1 VAQSYKFV
9 INGTTRNLVSDY
21 GLTVRQMLG
30 GGMPP
35 IDNVAT
41 EYALTSGAYYQRAL
55 AKPRIVT
62 LVCLANGLTAQGL
75 AAIRNDIIADVMAN
89 GLGTSFTLK
98 YSPNSGTISDLSLT
112 VRYAGG
118 LEGVDVDTNIEV
130 LAIRLLAVDPYW
142 YSADGSPVSLTINE
156 TATAC
161 SAHRRASLDWS
172 SMTAAGAPTGTVPAN
187 GIAVSADGTTIYVCQ
202 GTKLYRWVAGT
213 WTSWTATGGG
223 AAVNCVVAA
232 KTGAGC
238 YVAGDWTA
246 INGVASAN
254 VASFD
259 GTSTFAAM
267 GAGSAVGPVTAIAIT
282 PSGRPIIGGN
292 SGNRVELWDGTSA
305 WASTQIGYSAGGTIS
320 ALAVASEPL
329 VGIPVVWIATT
340 GYVLQRAY
348 AGSSAAPAIAPSAGN
363 IYALAVDSAGVVW
376 VGGLYTTAITS
387 TTYLAGWNGT
397 TWVEPTGIAN
407 TVLALSVDSS
417 GLLRAGAAQNPGVF
431 RKIDG
436 NVMVGD
442 YGFRS
447 VSSVTAIGSASGADV
462 QVVGQDTASASTW
475 MYVGTLTNSGAAPED
490 LTITLTVAAGATAPT
505 LYTIGNLTTVVFVQF
520 NSTLIGAETITINT
534 ATNTITSST
543 RGSLKSEILN
553 GVSISALKLA
563 AGANSFG
570 VLVYDPSS
578 KVTATRTLLG
588 FKYWSADGLS

>member
-1 VAQSYKFV
+1 MAATYKFV
-9 INGTTRNLVSDY
+9 VGGVTKDLITDY
-21 GLTVRQMLG
+21 GLNKVRQILG
-30 GGMPP
+30 AGMPP
-35 IDNVAT
+35 VTPVIT
-41 EYALTSGAYYQRAL
+41 PYALTDGAYYQRRIVE
-55 AKPRIVT
+55 PRIIS
-62 LVCLANGLTAQGL
+62 LVCVAQGASLTAL
-75 AAIRNDIIADVMAN
+75 HTIRKTIINDIGPGAAFVFKYTPDN
-89 GLGTSFTLK
+89 GVVSE
-98 YSPNSGTISDLSLT
+98 LSIN

-118 LEGVDVDTNIEV
+118 LEIGEQTAFSEELV
-130 LAIRLLAVDPYW
+130 IRLLATDPYW
-142 YSADGSPVSLTINE
+142 YAADGSPVALTTSE

-202 GTKLYRWVAGT
+202 GTKLYRWVAGV

-259 GTSTFAAM
+259 GASTFAAL
-267 GAGSAVGPVTAIAIT
+267 GAGSAVGVVTAIALT
-282 PSGRPIIGGN
+282 PSSLPIIGGN
-292 SGNRVELWDGTSA
+292 SGNRIEMYTGGVWTSA
-305 WASTQIGYSAGGTIS
+305 PFAYAGGGTIS
-320 ALAVASEPL
+320 AIVVASE
-329 VGIPVVWIATT
+329 VNAGTPVTWFATT
-340 GYVLQRAY
+340 GYVLMRANV
-348 AGSSAAPAIAPSAGN
+348 GSSAPAIAPSAGV
-363 IYALAVDSAGVVW
+363 IDAIAIDAAGIVW
-376 VGGLYTTAITS
+376 VGGNYTLS
-387 TTYLAGWNGT
+387 GVTTYLAGWNGT
-397 TWVEPTGIAN
+397 SWVTPTGIAAE
-407 TVLALSVDSS
+407 VKALSIDSS
-417 GLLRAGAAQNPGVF
+417 NVLRAGLATAPGVW
-431 RKIDG
+431 RKGDG

-442 YGFRS
+442 YGFRA
-447 VSSVTAIGSASGADV
+447 VATVTAIGSASGADV
-462 QVVGQDTASASTW
+462 QVVGQNTASASTW
-475 MYVGTLTNSGAAPED
+475 MYVGSLTNSGSVPED
-490 LTITLTVAAGATAPT
+490 LTITLTVASGTTAPT
-505 LYTIGNLTTVVFVQF
+505 LYTIGNLTTGVFVQF
-520 NSTLIGAETITINT
+520 NSTLIGAEVITINT

-588 FKYWSADGLS
+588 FKYYSADGLS

>member
-1 VAQSYKFV
+1 MAATYKFV
-9 INGTTRNLVSDY
+9 VGGVTKDLITDY
-21 GLTVRQMLG
+21 GLNKVRQILG
-30 GGMPP
+30 AGMPP
-35 IDNVAT
+35 VTPVIT
-41 EYALTSGAYYQRAL
+41 PYALTDGAYYQRRIVE
-55 AKPRIVT
+55 PRIIS
-62 LVCLANGLTAQGL
+62 LVCVAQGATLTAL
-75 AAIRNDIIADVMAN
+75 HAIRKTIINDIGSGAAFV
-89 GLGTSFTLK
+89 FK
-98 YSPNSGTISDLSLT
+98 YSPNYGTVDELSIN

-118 LEGVDVDTNIEV
+118 LEIGEQEAYSEELV
-130 LAIRLLAVDPYW
+130 IRLLATDPFW
-142 YSADGSPVSLTINE
+142 YAADGSPVSLTVNE

-187 GIAVSADGTTIYVCQ
+187 GIAVSADGTTVYVCQ
-202 GTKLYRWVAGT
+202 GAKLYRWVGGT

-223 AAVNCVVAA
+223 ATVNCVVAA
-232 KTGAGC
+232 KSGAGC

-246 INGVASAN
+246 INGVAAAN

-292 SGNRVELWDGTSA
+292 AGNRVELWDGTSA
-305 WASTQIGYSAGGTIS
+305 WASTYIGYSAGGTIS
-320 ALAVASEPL
+320 ALAVASEAT
-329 VGIPVVWIATT
+329 VGLPVVWISTT

-348 AGSSAAPAIAPSAGN
+348 NGSSAAPAIAPSAGN

-376 VGGLYTTAITS
+376 VGGNYTLSA

-397 TWVEPTGIAN
+397 SWVKPTGLIN
-407 TVLALSVDSS
+407 TVMALSVDSS
-417 GLLRAGAAQNPGVF
+417 GVLRAGVAQLPGVW

-447 VSSVTAIGSASGADV
+447 ASTVTAIGSASSADV

-475 MYVGTLTNSGAAPED
+475 MYVGTLTNSGTVPED
-490 LTITLTVAAGATAPT
+490 ITITLTVASGTTAPT
-505 LYTIGNLTTVVFVQF
+505 LYTIGNLTTGVFVQF
-520 NSTLIGAETITINT
+520 NSTLIGAEVITINT

-553 GVSISALKLA
+553 GVSISSLKLA

-588 FKYWSADGLS
+588 FKYFSADALST

>member
-1 VAQSYKFV
+1 MAQSYKFI

-21 GLTVRQMLG
+21 GLTVKQMLG
-30 GGMPP
+30 GGMPQ

-89 GLGTSFTLK
+89 GLGTSFTLQ

-118 LEGVDVDTNIEV
+118 LEGIETNTNIET
-130 LAIRLLAVDPYW
+130 LAIRLLATDPYW
-142 YSADGSPVSLTINE
+142 YAADGSPVSLTINE

-202 GTKLYRWVAGT
+202 GSKLYRWVGGT

-223 AAVNCVVAA
+223 ALVYCVAPA
-232 KTGAGC
+232 QSGAGC
-238 YVAGDWTA
+238 YVGGDFTA
-246 INGVASAN
+246 INGVAALN

-267 GAGSAVGPVTAIAIT
+267 GAGSGVGPVTAIMVPPEGYVT
-282 PSGRPIIGGN
+282 IGGN
-292 SGNRVELWDGTSA
+292 AGNRVEYYPTGGPWTSV
-305 WASTQIGYSAGGTIS
+305 SYSGAGTIS
-320 ALAVASEPL
+320 ALAATKVIHSGQA
-329 VGIPVVWIATT
+329 VFWIATT
-340 GYVLQRAY
+340 GYVLQKWDV
-348 AGSSAAPAIAPSAGN
+348 GCTAPAIAPSAGVIN
-363 IYALAVDSAGVVW
+363 AIAIDAAGIVW
-376 VGGLYTTAITS
+376 VGGNYTLAGV

-397 TWVEPTGIAN
+397 AWVTPTGIAAE
-407 TVLALSVDSS
+407 VKALSIDSS
-417 GLLRAGAAQNPGVF
+417 NVLRAGLATAPGVW

-436 NVMVGD
+436 NVMVPD
-442 YGFRS
+442 YGFRAYAT
-447 VSSVTAIGSASGADV
+447 VTAIGSASGADV
-462 QVVGQDTASASTW
+462 QVVGQNTATASTW
-475 MYVGTLTNSGAAPED
+475 MYVGTLTNSGSVPED
-490 LTITLTVAAGATAPT
+490 ITITLTVASGTTAPT
-505 LYTIGNLTTVVFVQF
+505 LYTIGNLTTGVFVQF
-520 NSTLIGAETITINT
+520 NSTLVGPETITINT

-553 GVSISALKLA
+553 GVSLSALKLA
-563 AGANSFG
+563 AGANQFG

-588 FKYWSADGLS
+588 FKYYSADGLS

>member
-1 VAQSYKFV
+1 MAQSYKFV

-21 GLTVRQMLG
+21 GLTVTQMLG
-30 GGMPP
+30 GGMPQ

-41 EYALTSGAYYQRAL
+41 EYALTSGAYFQRAL

-75 AAIRNDIIADVMAN
+75 AAIRKAIIADIMAN
-89 GLGTSFTLK
+89 GLGTSFTLQ

-118 LEGVDVDTNIEV
+118 LEGVEVDTNIEV

-142 YSADGSPVSLTINE
+142 YAADGSPVSLTVNE

-172 SMTAAGAPTGTVPAN
+172 SMTAAGAPTGTVPQN
-187 GIAVSADGTTIYVCQ
+187 GIAVSADGTTVYVCQ
-202 GTKLYRWVAGT
+202 GTKLYRWVGGT

-232 KTGAGC
+232 LTGSGC
-238 YVAGDWTA
+238 YVGGTFTA
-246 INGVASAN
+246 INGVAATN

-259 GTSTFAAM
+259 GTSTFATM
-267 GAGSAVGPVTAIAIT
+267 GDPALGDITAIAIS
-282 PSGRPIIGGN
+282 PSGIVIVGGN
-292 SGNRVELWDGTSA
+292 AGAQTVKGYAGGSWSSA
-305 WASTQIGYSAGGTIS
+305 LFSFGSAGPIS
-320 ALAVASEPL
+320 ALRVASEAT
-329 VGIPVVWIATT
+329 VGYPVLWIATT
-340 GYVLQRAY
+340 GYLLQRAY
-348 AGSSAAPAIAPSAGN
+348 NGSSAAPAIAPSAGVIN
-363 IYALAVDSAGVVW
+363 AIAIDAAGVVW
-376 VGGLYTTAITS
+376 VGGNYTLS
-387 TTYLAGWNGT
+387 GVTTYLAGWNGT
-397 TWVEPTGIAN
+397 AWVTPTGISAE
-407 TVLALSVDSS
+407 VKSLSIDSS
-417 GLLRAGAAQNPGVF
+417 NVLRAGLATAPGVW

-436 NVMVGD
+436 NVMIPD
-442 YGFRS
+442 YGFRAYAT
-447 VSSVTAIGSASGADV
+447 VTAIGSASGADV
-462 QVVGQDTASASTW
+462 QVVGQNTATASTW
-475 MYVGTLTNSGAAPED
+475 MYVGTLTNSGTVAED
-490 LTITLTVAAGATAPT
+490 ITITLTVASGATAPT
-505 LYTIGNLTTVVFVQF
+505 LYTIGNLTTGVFVQF
-520 NSTLIGAETITINT
+520 NSTLVGPETITINT
-534 ATNTITSST
+534 ATNAITSST

-588 FKYWSADGLS
+588 FKYYSADAMST

>member
-1 VAQSYKFV
+1 MAQSYKFV

-21 GLTVRQMLG
+21 GLTVTQMLG
-30 GGMPP
+30 GGMPQ

-41 EYALTSGAYYQRAL
+41 EYALISGAYFQRAL

-62 LVCLANGLTAQGL
+62 LVCIANGLTAQGL
-75 AAIRNDIIADVMAN
+75 AAIRNDIVADVMAN
-89 GLGTSFTLK
+89 GLGTSFTLQ
-98 YSPNSGTISDLSLT
+98 YSPNSGTISDLSLA

-118 LEGVDVDTNIEV
+118 LEGIEVDTNIEV

-142 YSADGSPVSLTINE
+142 YAADGSPVSLTINE

-187 GIAVSADGTTIYVCQ
+187 GIAVSADGTTVYVCQ
-202 GTKLYRWVAGT
+202 GSKLYRWVAGT

-238 YVAGDWTA
+238 YVGGDWTA

-259 GTSTFAAM
+259 GTSTFTAL
-267 GAGSAVGPVTAIAIT
+267 GAGSGVGVVTAIALT
-282 PSGRPIIGGN
+282 PSSLPIIGGN
-292 SGNRVELWDGTSA
+292 SGNRVEIYNGGSWTS
-305 WASTQIGYSAGGTIS
+305 SGIGYSGGGTIS

-329 VGIPVVWIATT
+329 AGYPTLWIATT

-348 AGSSAAPAIAPSAGN
+348 FGTCAAPSVAPSAGA
-363 IYALAVDSAGVVW
+363 IYAIAIDVAGIVW
-376 VGGLYTTAITS
+376 VGGNYTLSGVGTA
-387 TTYLAGWNGT
+387 LAGWNRT
-397 TWVEPTGIAN
+397 AWVTPTGLSN
-407 TVLALSVDSS
+407 TVYALSVDSS
-417 GLLRAGAAQNPGVF
+417 NVLRAGLATAPGLW

-436 NVMVGD
+436 NFMIPD
-442 YGFRS
+442 YGFRA
-447 VSSVTAIGSASGADV
+447 VATVTAIGSASGADV
-462 QVVGQDTASASTW
+462 QVVGQNTASASTW
-475 MYVGTLTNSGAAPED
+475 MYVGTLTNSGSVPED

-505 LYTIGNLTTVVFVQF
+505 LYTIGNLTTGVFVQF
-520 NSTLIGAETITINT
+520 NSTLVGAETITINT

-553 GVSISALKLA
+553 GVSISSLKLA

-588 FKYWSADGLS
+588 FKYYSADGLT

>member
-1 VAQSYKFV
+1 MAATYKFV
-9 INGTTRNLVSDY
+9 VGGVTKDLITDY
-21 GLTVRQMLG
+21 GLYRVKQILG
-30 GGMPP
+30 AGMPP
-35 IDNVAT
+35 VTPVIT
-41 EYALTSGAYYQRAL
+41 PYALTDGAYYQRRIVE
-55 AKPRIVT
+55 PRIIS
-62 LVCLANGLTAQGL
+62 LVCVAQGASLTAL
-75 AAIRNDIIADVMAN
+75 HTIRKTIINDIGSGAAFV
-89 GLGTSFTLK
+89 FK
-98 YSPNSGTISDLSLT
+98 YSPNYGTIDELSIN

-118 LEGVDVDTNIEV
+118 LELGEQEAYSEELV
-130 LAIRLLAVDPYW
+130 IRLLATDPYW
-142 YSADGSPVSLTINE
+142 YAADGSPVSLTVNE

-161 SAHRRASLDWS
+161 AAHRRASLDWS
-172 SMTAAGAPTGTVPAN
+172 SMTAAGAPTGTVPAG
-187 GIAVSADGTTIYVCQ
+187 GIAVSADGATIYVCQ
-202 GTKLYRWVAGT
+202 GSKLYRWVAGT

-267 GAGSAVGPVTAIAIT
+267 GAGSAVGVVTAIAIT

-305 WASTQIGYSAGGTIS
+305 WASTYIGYSAGGTIS
-320 ALAVASEPL
+320 ALAVASEAT
-329 VGIPVVWIATT
+329 VGLPVVWISTT

-348 AGSSAAPAIAPSAGN
+348 NGSSAAPAIAPSAGN

-417 GLLRAGAAQNPGVF
+417 GVLRAGAAQYPGVL

-447 VSSVTAIGSASGADV
+447 ASTVTAIGSASGADV
-462 QVVGQDTASASTW
+462 QAVGQNTASASTW
-475 MYVGTLTNSGAAPED
+475 MYVGTLTNSGSALED
-490 LTITLTVAAGATAPT
+490 LTITLTVASGSTAPT
-505 LYTIGNLTTVVFVQF
+505 LYTIGNLTTGVFVQF

-534 ATNTITSST
+534 ATNSISSST

-553 GVSISALKLA
+553 GVSISSLKLA
-563 AGANSFG
+563 VGANSFG

-588 FKYWSADGLS
+588 FKYYSADALS

>member
-1 VAQSYKFV
+1 MAQSYKFV

-21 GLTVRQMLG
+21 GLTVTQMLG

-62 LVCLANGLTAQGL
+62 LVCMANGLTAQGL

-89 GLGTSFTLK
+89 GLGTSFTLQ

-118 LEGVDVDTNIEV
+118 LEGVEVDTNIEV
-130 LAIRLLAVDPYW
+130 LAIRLLATDPYW
-142 YSADGSPVSLTINE
+142 YAADGSPVSLTINE

-172 SMTAAGAPTGTVPAN
+172 SMTAAGAPTGTVPAG
-187 GIAVSADGTTIYVCQ
+187 GIAVSADGTTVYVCQ
-202 GTKLYRWVAGT
+202 GSKLYRWVGGT

-267 GAGSAVGPVTAIAIT
+267 GAGSAVGVVTAIAIT
-282 PSGRPIIGGN
+282 PASNVIIGGN
-292 SGNRVELWDGTSA
+292 AGNRVEMWTGASWSSA
-305 WASTQIGYSAGGTIS
+305 AIGYSAGGTIS
-320 ALAVASEPL
+320 ALAVASEPAP
-329 VGIPVVWIATT
+329 GYPVVWIATT

-348 AGSSAAPAIAPSAGN
+348 GGSSAAAGGLIAGTIN
-363 IYALAVDSAGVVW
+363 ALAIDSAGVVW
-376 VGGLYTTAITS
+376 VGGTSLYS
-387 TTYLAGWNGT
+387 NGGHSQYLSGWNGT
-397 TWVEPTGIAN
+397 AWITTTGISAE
-407 TVLALSVDSS
+407 VKALSIDSS
-417 GLLRAGAAQNPGVF
+417 NALRAGLATAPGVW

-436 NVMVGD
+436 NVMVPD
-442 YGFRS
+442 YGFRA
-447 VSSVTAIGSASGADV
+447 VATVTAIGSASGADV
-462 QVVGQDTASASTW
+462 QVVGQNTASASTW
-475 MYVGTLTNSGAAPED
+475 MYVGTLTNSGSVPED
-490 LTITLTVAAGATAPT
+490 LTIILTVASGTTAPT
-505 LYTIGNLTTVVFVQF
+505 LYTIGNLTTGVFVQF
-520 NSTLIGAETITINT
+520 NSTLVGAEVITINT

-553 GVSISALKLA
+553 GVSISSLKLA

-588 FKYWSADGLS
+588 FKYYSVDGLS

>member
-1 VAQSYKFV
+1 VTKDL
-9 INGTTRNLVSDY
+9 ITDY
-21 GLTVRQMLG
+21 GLNKVRQILG
-30 GGMPP
+30 AGMPP
-35 IDNVAT
+35 VEPVIT
-41 EYALTSGAYYQRAL
+41 PYALTDGAYYQRRIVG
-55 AKPRIVT
+55 PRIIS
-62 LVCLANGLTAQGL
+62 LVCIAQGASLTAL
-75 AAIRNDIIADVMAN
+75 HTIRKTIINDIGSGA
-89 GLGTSFTLK
+89 SFVFK
-98 YSPNSGTISDLSLT
+98 YSPNYGTVDELSIN

-118 LEGVDVDTNIEV
+118 LEIGEQEAFSEELV
-130 LAIRLLAVDPYW
+130 IRLLATDPFW
-142 YSADGSPVSLTINE
+142 YGADGSPVALTVNE

-172 SMTAAGAPTGTVPAN
+172 SMTAAGAPTGTVPAG
-187 GIAVSADGTTIYVCQ
+187 GIAVSADGATVYVCQ
-202 GTKLYRWVAGT
+202 GSKLYRWVAGV

-223 AAVNCVVAA
+223 ATVNCVVAA
-232 KTGAGC
+232 KTGSGC

-246 INGVASAN
+246 INGVAAAN

-292 SGNRVELWDGTSA
+292 AGNRVELWDGTSA
-305 WASTQIGYSAGGTIS
+305 WASTYIGYSAGGTIS
-320 ALAVASEPL
+320 ALAVASEAT
-329 VGIPVVWIATT
+329 VGLPVVWISTT

-348 AGSSAAPAIAPSAGN
+348 NGSSAAPAIAPSAGN
-363 IYALAVDSAGVVW
+363 IYALAVDSVGVVW
-376 VGGLYTTAITS
+376 VGGNYTLS
-387 TTYLAGWNGT
+387 VTTYLAGWNGT
-397 TWVEPTGIAN
+397 SWVKPTGPIN
-407 TVLALSVDSS
+407 TVMALSVDSS
-417 GLLRAGAAQNPGVF
+417 GVLRAGVAQLPGVW

-447 VSSVTAIGSASGADV
+447 ASTVTAIGSASSADV

-475 MYVGTLTNSGAAPED
+475 MYVGTLTNSGSAPED
-490 LTITLTVAAGATAPT
+490 ITITLTVASGTTAPT
-505 LYTIGNLTTVVFVQF
+505 LYTLGNLTTGIFVQF
-520 NSTLIGAETITINT
+520 NGASTLIGPETITINT

-588 FKYWSADGLS
+588 FKYYSADALS

>member
-1 VAQSYKFV
+1 MAQSYKFV
-9 INGTTRNLVSDY
+9 INGVTRNLVSDY

-30 GGMPP
+30 GGVPP

-89 GLGTSFTLK
+89 GLGTSFTLQ
-98 YSPNSGTISDLSLT
+98 YSPNSGVIDELSLT

-118 LEGVDVDTNIEV
+118 LEGIEVDTNIEA

-142 YSADGSPVSLTINE
+142 YAADGSPVSLTVNE

-172 SMTAAGAPTGTVPAN
+172 SMTAAGAPTGTVPAG

-202 GTKLYRWVAGT
+202 GSKLYRWVAGV

-305 WASTQIGYSAGGTIS
+305 WASTHIGYSAGGTIS
-320 ALAVASEPL
+320 ALAVASEYL
-329 VGIPVVWIATT
+329 GLYPVVWIATT

-348 AGSSAAPAIAPSAGN
+348 AASSAAPAIAPSAGVIN
-363 IYALAVDSAGVVW
+363 AIAVDAAGIVW
-376 VGGLYTTAITS
+376 VGGNYILSGS

-397 TWVEPTGIAN
+397 SWARVTGISAE
-407 TVLALSVDSS
+407 VKALSIDSS
-417 GLLRAGAAQNPGVF
+417 NVLRAGLATAPGVW

-436 NVMVGD
+436 NVMVPD
-442 YGFRS
+442 YGFRA
-447 VSSVTAIGSASGADV
+447 VATVTAIGSASGADV
-462 QVVGQDTASASTW
+462 QAVGQNTASASTW

-505 LYTIGNLTTVVFVQF
+505 LYTIGNLTTGVFVQF

-534 ATNTITSST
+534 ATNSITSST

-553 GVSISALKLA
+553 GVSISSLKLA

-578 KVTATRTLLG
+578 KVTATRTLAG